1 MCARVREREDEREW
15 GGKMRECVCERE
27 KGREDERAREKE
39 CERESG
45 GRMIGWGRMSNRE
58 GEAG

>member
-15 GGKMRECVCERE
+15 GGKMSECVCERE

-39 CERESG
+39 CERE
-45 GRMIGWGRMSNRE
+45 WRE
-58 GEAG
+58 DDRLGENEQ